1 MSHPKT
7 IGAYSILEFLGEGGM
22 GQVYRA
28 EHRTASQARRQ
39 GPVVVK
45 TLHPHLARQPEFRA
59 RFEQEAEIG
68 CAIDHPG
75 VVRYLDLVSDRDT
88 VALVLAYVPGQ
99 ELVDCLDNYSDPEAM
114 LGLLAQL
121 AEILDHLHGL
131 PEPVIHRDLKPSNLR
146 VTPEGRA
153 VLLDFGIAREGAS
166 SQTRTGTGM
175 GTVHY
180 MAPEQY
186 TDAKRVDGRADIYAL
201 GLIAFRLLTG
211 SLPWDEGASEFHV
224 LTRKAQGELDLSLTG
239 PSQSVFEHALAP
251 RREDRF
257 GKAGAFVA
265 ALRSTIGAQGARA
278 PARPAAPAPSAR
290 PRAVP
295 RPRPSPVPEPV
306 GRAET
311 PTETPPSPAVDT
323 RPARAPR
330 RRFGLLLG
338 VGLAGGVAVLFAGFF
353 LLCAAIAIPNYV
365 QMQYRAK
372 RSEVLH
378 NVKAIKT
385 AELAHDAEWDAFV
398 ACERMPRLAPDANPV
413 TWNLEGSYINDKG
426 EWDTK
431 EAHSWNSI
439 PWFPDGE
446 VRGVYWVTTS
456 NTADAS
462 DFTVHGISDVDG
474 DDVQAHYT
482 ATKSINATM
491 VTPPDV
497 Y

>member
-7 IGAYSILEFLGEGGM
+7 IGAYRILEFLGEGGM
-22 GQVYRA
+22 GLVYRA

-59 RFEQEAEIG
+59 RLEQEAEIG
-68 CAIDHPG
+68 CAIEHPG
-75 VVRYLDLVSDRDT
+75 VVRYLDLVADRDT
-88 VALVLAYVPGQ
+88 VALVLAYVPGR
-99 ELVDCLDNYSDPEAM
+99 ELADCLDNYRDPEAM
-114 LGLLAQL
+114 LGLVAQL

-131 PEPVIHRDLKPSNLR
+131 PQPVIHRDLKPSNVRL
-146 VTPEGRA
+146 TPEGRA

-201 GLIAFRLLTG
+201 GLMAFRLLTG

-224 LTRKAQGELDLSLTG
+224 LTQKAQGELDLSLTG

-265 ALRSTIGAQGARA
+265 ALRSTLGAQGARE
-278 PARPAAPAPSAR
+278 PARPVAPAASTR

-306 GRAET
+306 GRVET

-365 QMQYRAK
+365 HMQYRAK
-372 RSEVLH
+372 RSEVLY

-385 AELAHDAEWDAFV
+385 SELAYQAYWDLFV
-398 ACERMPRLAPDANPV
+398 ACERKPRQEPDANPW
-413 TWNLEGSYINDKG
+413 TWNSEGEYIRIAGGGEQLEPD
-426 EWDTK
+426 
-431 EAHSWNSI
+431 AWNSLA
-439 PWFPDGE
+439 WFPDGE

-456 NTADAS
+456 NTVNGS

-474 DDVQAHYT
+474 DGVQAHYT
-482 ATKSINATM
+482 ATKSINSTLI
-491 VTPPDV
+491 TPPDV